1 MLTAFIRAFRTP
13 DLRKKL
19 LFTLGIVALFRF
31 GSSLPA
37 PGINEKNV
45 SYCAGVAAHSAAAS
59 VYQIVDLLSGNAL
72 KYMSVFALGIMPYI
86 TASIILQ
93 LLTVVI
99 PRLETLK
106 NEGQAG
112 QAKITQYTRYLTIG
126 LAVLQ
131 STGYIELARS
141 GTLFQGCT
149 TPVIPNASVFR
160 IATMVITMVAGTAVI
175 MWLGELITDR
185 GVGNGMS
192 VLIFTQVIAVIPG
205 ELLTIYQTKHL
216 FTAALAVI
224 VVMVVVAFVV
234 FMEQAQ
240 RRIPVQYA
248 KRMVGRRMYGGTST
262 YIPIKVNQ
270 AGVIPV
276 IFASSLLYIPQ
287 LAVSLFGSTNRPQG
301 WVSWVQRY
309 LEIGT
314 TNSLSTMW
322 FYMGAFFVLIIAFT
336 FFYVSITFNPVEVA
350 DNMKKYGG
358 FIPGIRP
365 GRPTAEYL
373 GYVLNRLTTPGSL
386 YLGVV
391 ALFPLVALAVIG
403 VANQFPFS
411 GVSLLIMV
419 GVGLDT
425 VKQIE
430 SQLQQ
435 RNYEGFLR

>member
-19 LFTLGIVALFRF
+19 LFTLGIIALFRF

-37 PGINEKNV
+37 PGINEANV
-45 SYCAGVAAHSAAAS
+45 SYCAGVAAKTSAAN
-59 VYQIVDLLSGNAL
+59 VLQIVDLLSGNAL

-126 LAVLQ
+126 LAILQ

-141 GTLFQGCT
+141 GTLFPGCT
-149 TPVIPNASVFR
+149 ESVIPDASVFR

-175 MWLGELITDR
+175 MWMGELITDR

-192 VLIFTQVIAVIPG
+192 VMIFTQVIAVIPG
-205 ELLTIYQTKHL
+205 ELLTIYQERGT
-216 FTAALAVI
+216 FTALLSLIVI
-224 VVMVVVAFVV
+224 MVVVAFVV

-262 YIPIKVNQ
+262 YIPMKVNQ

-276 IFASSLLYIPQ
+276 IFASSLLYIPE
-287 LAVSLFGSTNRPQG
+287 LAVSLFGSQSHPQG

-309 LEIGT
+309 LEIGGSS
-314 TNSLSTMW
+314 SLSTMW
-322 FYMGAFFVLIIAFT
+322 FYMAAFFGLIVAFT

-373 GYVLNRLTTPGSL
+373 SYVLTRLTTPGSL
-386 YLGVV
+386 YLGIV
-391 ALFPLVALAVIG
+391 ALFPLVALASIG
-403 VANQFPFS
+403 VGQQFPFS